1 VIVGKQSVGKSS
13 LLESLTEIPFP
24 VGDELCTRFA
34 TRVIS
39 RRTAPGTPDM
49 IKVSI
54 EEGDVDPFGDSKCD
68 GQTGHLELPEDPKSM
83 TAEYF
88 RELMDK
94 VRQKCFLEAAYC

>member
-1 VIVGKQSVGKSS
+1 MIVGKQSVGKSS

-39 RRTAPGTPDM
+39 RRTAPDTPDM

-54 EEGDVDPFGDSKCD
+54 EEGDVDPFGDSKYD
-68 GQTGHLELPEDPKSM
+68 GQTGHLDLPEDQKPM

-88 RELMDK
+88 RELVEK
-94 VRQKCFLEAAYC
+94 VR

>member
-1 VIVGKQSVGKSS
+1 MIVGKQSVGKSS

-54 EEGDVDPFGDSKCD
+54 EEGDVDPFGDSKHD
-68 GQTGHLELPEDPKSM
+68 GQTGHLDLPDDQKSM

-88 RELMDK
+88 LKLVEKARWK
-94 VRQKCFLEAAYC
+94 YFLAIAYH

>member
-1 VIVGKQSVGKSS
+1 MIVGKQSVGKSS

-54 EEGDVDPFGDSKCD
+54 EEGDVDPFGNSKHD
-68 GQTGHLELPEDPKSM
+68 GQTGHLEPPEDQKSM

-88 RELMDK
+88 RDLMEK
-94 VRQKCFLEAAYC
+94 VRRKYFLGIACY